1 MRSDGEMYS
10 QDAEQSDHGDVKIAC
25 SEETID
31 TEAVDLSNCSVR
43 PRFVPDNA
51 ENDHD
56 VVDDEKACGEVQES
70 DDEAIQIITGSSD
83 NDESEEI
90 TEQVQPVVAN
100 ENSVVHS
107 NTGDRSDG
115 MIQQVQEVR
124 NDNSEVHT
132 NTGDESEKSDEHM
145 DVAVNTTGV
154 QVTNG
159 I

>member
-1 MRSDGEMYS
+1 M
-10 QDAEQSDHGDVKIAC
+10 
-25 SEETID
+25 
-31 TEAVDLSNCSVR
+31 
-43 PRFVPDNA
+43 
-51 ENDHD
+51 
-56 VVDDEKACGEVQES
+56 
-70 DDEAIQIITGSSD
+70 
-83 NDESEEI
+83 
-90 TEQVQPVVAN
+90 VAN

-154 QVTNG
+154 QVTNVT
-159 I
+159 IIL